1 MGGGTWTSNS
11 YDSYTKITRGMSSA
25 SFSTSTMGAQEVF
38 QQKHLHPDLNPK
50 HVLRECVDTEEHPNT
65 LPVIL
70 ALDVT
75 GSMGAAAAK
84 VAKALGTIMED
95 LYASKDV
102 QDIEFCIMAIGD
114 LYCDRAPIQMSQFES
129 DVRIAEHLDKVWFE
143 YGGGGNSWESYT
155 AAWYMGARHCK
166 LDCWNRGKRGIII
179 TMGDEQINPELNARE
194 LSASVGDSLQD
205 HVKTKGLYAE
215 ASEKFDIYHISVN
228 DTESSYTFNNGTTGR
243 VDSTWTDVLGQH
255 YIVSTINNLA
265 TTITDIIKS
274 CAAGTPGATGT
285 DSDYGISW

>member
-1 MGGGTWTSNS
+1 MGGGTWTSS
-11 YDSYTKITRGMSSA
+11 TYDSYTRTTKGMSSV
-25 SFSTSTMGAQEVF
+25 SYSTSGMGAQEVF
-38 QQKHLHPDLNPK
+38 RQSHLHPDLDPK

-84 VAKALGTIMED
+84 VAKTLGTIMED

-143 YGGGGNSWESYT
+143 HGGGGNAWESYT
-155 AAWYMGARHCK
+155 AAWYMGVRHCK

-179 TMGDEQINPELNARE
+179 TMGDEQINPALNASE
-194 LSASVGDSLQD
+194 LSAFVGDSLQSF
-205 HVKTKGLYAE
+205 VKTKDLYAE

-228 DTESSYTFNNGTTGR
+228 DTESSYTRNNGTIGR
-243 VDSTWTDVLGQH
+243 VDAAWSEVLGQH

-274 CAAGTPGATGT
+274 CAAEAPGETST